1 MLVYHLQHDHT
12 QAEVD
17 ARERAMLDY
26 AVKLNAN
33 PASNTEADLQ
43 PMRDAGFGD
52 QEILD
57 VVMVICLFNFMN
69 RLADGL
75 GVQNVEAME
84 KSRARGTARALE
96 KLQEKL
102 QEKPREIIPPTAK
115 AGD

>member
-1 MLVYHLQHDHT
+1 
-12 QAEVD
+12 
-17 ARERAMLDY
+17 MLDY

-33 PASNTEADLQ
+33 PASITEPDLQ
-43 PMRDAGFGD
+43 PMRDAGFDD

-57 VVMVICLFNFMN
+57 MVMVVCLFNFMN

-75 GVQNVEAME
+75 GVQTEEAME

-102 QEKPREIIPPTAK
+102 QEEPQEKLPESAPPTAK